1 MKEGQST
8 EEGVSIAHKLMEQL
22 GVKKEDLIEGAYMD
36 LLLAKQKMQ
45 NGHKWKHYCLSD
57 HELMRQIVM

>member
-8 EEGVSIAHKLMEQL
+8 EEGVSIAHKLMEEL

-36 LLLAKQKMQ
+36 LLLGKQKIQ
-45 NGHKWKHYCLSD
+45 NGH
-57 HELMRQIVM
+57 Q